1 MNELLEH
8 MRALDTRT
16 SLLHADMN
24 KAKDA
29 LMRLLPEDA
38 TGEVLPGATAGV
50 GVSAADES
58 REMASGFPETPP
70 LQDCSLVSLFVVGKR
85 VLSESPSERA
95 SPGTPPK
102 PTCPRHC
109 SRRFGRPDARLPD
122 RTCNVKLVLLEE
134 AATLCVYAAADQCV
148 DAFNPWSLRSVTCT
162 RPRRLFPPKR
172 PKLITPTWL
181 VSRQSRVSLL
191 DQGFQRFQSRPLGE
205 ILRSSC
211 FFGSDEEVVVLTVKL
226 VRKFDTL

>member
-58 REMASGFPETPP
+58 REMASGPGDTSTARLFSRFLIRRRETCTFRVSFRKSLARHSTEADLSSPLFPEVWTTR
-70 LQDCSLVSLFVVGKR
+70 C
-85 VLSESPSERA
+85 E
-95 SPGTPPK
+95 T
-102 PTCPRHC
+102 
-109 SRRFGRPDARLPD
+109 PD

-211 FFGSDEEVVVLTVKL
+211 FFGSDEEVRRTNGQVGAEV
-226 VRKFDTL
+226 